1 MTSYNPDI
9 FTQFIFDAL
18 SADASITSLV
28 TGIYSYAL
36 QETDPPYLLI
46 EIDNARPLNAAEFAG
61 LEIEFTIK
69 CYSVEASY
77 SESFAIMEKVFAA
90 LQDYTGSTE
99 GSTEGSTGSTEGSTE
114 GYQIINTRLVDSEYE
129 RFLDGNGIQAS
140 LEFRSIIQ
148 EN

>member
-77 SESFAIMEKVFAA
+77 SESFAIMENVFAA

-99 GSTEGSTGSTEGSTE
+99 GSTGSTE

-129 RFLDGNGIQAS
+129 RLRDGNGIQAS

>member
-77 SESFAIMEKVFAA
+77 SESFAIMENVFAA

-99 GSTEGSTGSTEGSTE
+99 GSTGSTE
-114 GYQIINTRLVDSEYE
+114 GYQIINTHLVDSEYE
-129 RFLDGNGIQAS
+129 RLRDGNGIQAS